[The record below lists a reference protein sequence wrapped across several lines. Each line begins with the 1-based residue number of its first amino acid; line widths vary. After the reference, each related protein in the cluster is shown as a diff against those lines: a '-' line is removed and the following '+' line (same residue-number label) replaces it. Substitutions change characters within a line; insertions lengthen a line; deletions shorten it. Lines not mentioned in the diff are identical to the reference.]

1 MNDEIIAIVEDTFD
15 PEETELPFGKRWG
28 GELFRLSAEH
38 LAALQAGKTL
48 ALDVMNEYVTFIAL
62 EKPANGE

>member
-1 MNDEIIAIVEDTFD
+1 MKDELIAIVDDTFD

-38 LAALQAGKTL
+38 LAALQAGKII
-48 ALDVMNEYVTFIAL
+48 ALDVMGEYVTFIAL
-62 EKPANGE
+62 ENPADGQ

>member
-1 MNDEIIAIVEDTFD
+1 MKDELIAIVDDTFD

-38 LAALQAGKTL
+38 LAALQAGKII
-48 ALDVMNEYVTFIAL
+48 ALDVMGEYVTFIAL
-62 EKPANGE
+62 ENPADGK